1 MKKKQD
7 NFEGYLSL
15 CPDTFKNT
23 YAPAIIGFILSK
35 LNKAYTAC
43 FENEIM
49 WNDTHFEVSRDC
61 SEKNGTGETKVK
73 NFNQK
78 FYSVKS
84 SPILP

>member
-1 MKKKQD
+1 MKNKQD

-35 LNKAYTAC
+35 LNKAYTAR

-49 WNDTHFEVSRDC
+49 WNDTHFEVNRDW
-61 SEKNGTGETKVK
+61 SEKKETGET
-73 NFNQK
+73 
-78 FYSVKS
+78 
-84 SPILP
+84 